1 MSTTSRPNPG
11 DLSLDALAED
21 VGTLKEMVL
30 QQSARDS
37 LQQRAFDQ
45 LYAELKQYK
54 EDFVFQMEKP
64 LLLDLLLF
72 HDSLSWF
79 RQSLNN
85 QEMSPEVVAD
95 SFQYLVDEFL
105 ELLYRRDVVPLEGR
119 EEFDREIHKVVKVV
133 PVSEPGQDYKVQ
145 QVVKRGFMRGG
156 RMLRAEEVVVFRH
169 QPASPDDPRQ
179 NSR

>member
-1 MSTTSRPNPG
+1 VSTNSRPQHG
-11 DLSLDALAED
+11 DISLDALAED
-21 VGTLKEMVL
+21 VGNLRDMVL
-30 QQSARDS
+30 QQGARDT

-72 HDSLSWF
+72 HDSLAWF
-79 RQSLNN
+79 RQSLSS

-105 ELLYRRDVVPLEGR
+105 ELLYRRDVTPLEGR
-119 EEFDREIHKVVKVV
+119 PEFDREIHKVVKVV
-133 PVSEPGQDYKVQ
+133 PVGDAAQDYKVQ
-145 QVVKRGFMRGG
+145 QVVKRGFARGG
-156 RMLRAEEVVVFRH
+156 RILRAEEVVVFRH
-169 QPASPDDPRQ
+169 QPAPSDDPRQ